1 LSQYH
6 PSQFSEGEFFEIML
20 EKVNMITIVGH
31 ITANNIALNLWG
43 CTPRNIATAFT
54 VKGKIRVHLSSF
66 SVLPV
71 SIHMGFNLLST
82 VWVDIE
88 QQYIG
93 KNESGPV
100 TV

>member
-1 LSQYH
+1 
-6 PSQFSEGEFFEIML
+6 ML
-20 EKVNMITIVGH
+20 EEVNMIAIVGH

-43 CTPRNIATAFT
+43 CKPRNIVTAFT
-54 VKGKIRVHLSSF
+54 VKGKIRFHLPSLSIP
-66 SVLPV
+66 PV
-71 SIHMGFNLLST
+71 SIRMGFNLLST

-93 KNESGPV
+93 KNESGQV